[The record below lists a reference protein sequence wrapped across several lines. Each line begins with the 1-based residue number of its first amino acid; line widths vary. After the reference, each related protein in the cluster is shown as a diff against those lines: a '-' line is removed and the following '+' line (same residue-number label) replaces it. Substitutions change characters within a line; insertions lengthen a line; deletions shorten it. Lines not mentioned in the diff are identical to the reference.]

1 MRSEEQCRCVLGF
14 RGLRISIRA
23 NDPAPLHWLEE
34 FVSPHL
40 RQDTEAVSKRGIRV
54 VIDADRYAD
63 MLAEGDDCGAHQID
77 CFTMDGQ
84 FQRHTLWRDGR
95 QGRLI
100 HLEEARALL
109 ALPLDDGAIELIAQA
124 DGKAMRVALMRVVR
138 ELTTLWALHCGD
150 LFMHSAAAAHR
161 GPAVVIAGGKSA
173 GKTTMLLHAL
183 RQPRAQFLSND
194 RVLVELGPQGP
205 IARGMPTIVK
215 VRPQCLQHIPGLSE
229 PGQEH
234 PLRHYLTIQE
244 CVQGSDLIEPPKRHP
259 ASMSPAQFCRWLD
272 VEAVAEAPLGTVVFP
287 RVDPEVDG
295 FTVRPLSVSEAA
307 GRLAASLFSPG
318 DAGPLSE
325 AFRPAW
331 DDGFPSRN
339 VTFQACHK
347 LAELCPCH
355 ECRVGPDAYQSDE
368 VWSAIAASA
377 VGEV

>member
-1 MRSEEQCRCVLGF
+1 MRGEEQCRCVLGF
-14 RGLRISIRA
+14 RGLRISIRG
-23 NDPAPLHWLEE
+23 NDPAPLRWLEE

-40 RQDTEAVSKRGIRV
+40 RQDTEAAPKREIRV
-54 VIDADRYAD
+54 VIDADRYAY
-63 MLAEGDDCGAHQID
+63 MLAEGGDCRAHQID
-77 CFTMDGQ
+77 CFTRDGQ
-84 FQRHTLWRDGR
+84 FERHTLWRDGKES
-95 QGRLI
+95 RLI
-100 HLEEARALL
+100 HLEEAQALL
-109 ALPLDDGAIELIAQA
+109 ALPSTDGAIDLIAQA
-124 DGKAMRVALMRVVR
+124 DCKAVRSALMRVVR
-138 ELTTLWALHCGD
+138 ELTTLWALHRGD
-150 LFMHSAAAAHR
+150 LFMHSAAAVHR
-161 GPAVVIAGGKSA
+161 GGALVIAGDKSA

-215 VRPQCLQHIPGLSE
+215 VRGECLQHIPGLSE

-244 CVQGSDLIEPPKRHP
+244 CVQGSDLIEPPKRCP

-272 VEAVAEAPLGTVVFP
+272 VEAVAEAPLETVVFP
-287 RVDPEVDG
+287 RVDPTVDG
-295 FTVRPLSVSEAA
+295 FAVRPLSVSEAA

-325 AFRPAW
+325 AFRLVW
-331 DDGFPSRN
+331 DDSFPSRDA
-339 VTFQACHK
+339 TYQACHK

-355 ECRVGPDAYQSDE
+355 ECRVGPDAYQSDD
-368 VWSAIAASA
+368 VWNAIAASI